1 MIDWVSAVLPCD
13 HDPSKLTSG
22 IVMSFDALLN
32 QEWTVNKKLSVEG
45 SYSSKI
51 QVKSNDNS
59 REIYISGNP
68 TKFLQGHNLFGSN
81 DLRGLMN
88 KFFDEL
94 LKHDELGLSP
104 NHFQL
109 ADIRNGEYELTRV
122 DVNETWHLSNQK
134 DVLAWI
140 RAVGE
145 TAFLKHRGAG
155 QFSGD
160 TAYFGKNSRRWSL
173 KCYSKGLEIL
183 AKGHKLPPELSIP
196 EMIEYAQKAL
206 RIEGVIRQMELKR
219 RSLNRA
225 CNWDIDTAEELLL
238 EYISKLEMS
247 DVFMLD
253 ESVLDTLPPRLRLT
267 YQAWLNGDDLKSVF
281 THRTFY
287 RVRKEMEKYGI
298 DISTKSPKEKT
309 NVIPLIRVLEAKPVG
324 IPDWAYEKGLVA

>member
-1 MIDWVSAVLPCD
+1 MIDWVSAILPCK
-13 HDPSKLTSG
+13 HDPSKLISG
-22 IVMSFDALLN
+22 LVMAFDAQGEN
-32 QEWTVNKKLSVEG
+32 EWTVNKTLTVEG

-51 QVKSNDNS
+51 QIKSHTENQ
-59 REIYISGNP
+59 IYISGNP
-68 TKFLQGHNLFGSN
+68 TKFLQGHNLFGTN
-81 DLRGLMN
+81 DLVGLMG

-94 LKHDELGLSP
+94 LKHEQLGLCP
-104 NHFQL
+104 DPFEYANIKDGH
-109 ADIRNGEYELTRV
+109 YELTRV
-122 DVNETWHLSNQK
+122 DVNETWHLNNQK
-134 DVLAWI
+134 DVLSWI

-145 TAFLKHRGAG
+145 TAYLKHRGAG

-160 TAYFGKNSRRWSL
+160 TAYFGKNSRRWAL

-206 RIEGVIRQMELKR
+206 RIEGVTRQLELKR
-219 RSLNRA
+219 RSLHVA
-225 CNWDIDTAEELLL
+225 SYWDIDTAEELLL

-247 DVFMLD
+247 DVYMLD
-253 ESVLDTLPPRLRLT
+253 QSVLDTLPPRLRLT

-298 DISTKSPKEKT
+298 DISTKSPKEKN

-324 IPDWAYEKGLVA
+324 IPDWAYEKNLVA

>member
-1 MIDWVSAVLPCD
+1 MIDWVSAILPCK
-13 HDPSKLTSG
+13 HDPSKLISG
-22 IVMSFDALLN
+22 IVMSFDAQGEN
-32 QEWTVNKKLSVEG
+32 EWTVNKTLTVEG

-51 QVKSNDNS
+51 QIKSHTENQ
-59 REIYISGNP
+59 IYISGNP
-68 TKFLQGHNLFGSN
+68 TKFLQGHNLFGTN
-81 DLRGLMN
+81 DLVGLMG

-94 LKHDELGLSP
+94 LKHEQLGLCP
-104 NHFQL
+104 DPFEYANIKDGH
-109 ADIRNGEYELTRV
+109 YELTRV
-122 DVNETWHLSNQK
+122 DVNETWHLNNQK
-134 DVLAWI
+134 DVLSWI

-145 TAFLKHRGAG
+145 TAYLKHRGAG

-160 TAYFGKNSRRWSL
+160 TAYFGKNSRRWAL

-206 RIEGVIRQMELKR
+206 RIEGVTRQLELKR
-219 RSLNRA
+219 RSLHVA
-225 CNWDIDTAEELLL
+225 SNWDIDTSEELLL

-247 DVFMLD
+247 DVYMLD
-253 ESVLDTLPPRLRLT
+253 QSVLDTLPPRLRLT

-298 DISTKSPKEKT
+298 DISTKSPKEKN

-324 IPDWAYEKGLVA
+324 IPDWAYERNLVA